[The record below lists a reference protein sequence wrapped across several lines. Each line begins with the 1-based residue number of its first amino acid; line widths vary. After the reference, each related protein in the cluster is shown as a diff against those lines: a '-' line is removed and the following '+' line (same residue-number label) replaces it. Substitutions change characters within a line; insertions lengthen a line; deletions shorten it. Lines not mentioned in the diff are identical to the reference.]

1 MFNFIKDFTIKILEK
16 LHITININR
25 IDKSTTKNYIFQDN
39 NTINVKKYYSFN
51 KKRILLITSIISIIE
66 IIYFF
71 YLLNKPLIKVVPLNL
86 LENLDAKFDLNF
98 LRYILFIIFV
108 IILFH
113 FNKAILKN
121 NFSKF
126 ELILHLIS
134 NLSLSILFFIFISNL
149 FTLCF
154 PLKI

>member
-108 IILFH
+108 IILFR